1 MVMGMFSRFRNS
13 NIGYYTYTALVLAIG
28 AGSLVF
34 FYFMVTGFNIGVYE
48 ANTVIGNVYVG
59 GLTEEEAEQ
68 KVRER
73 VSIWLEDDSVTYET
87 GYQGYYYEIDRDLLN
102 FDFDATM
109 ANVRNGTRTPLVVSF
124 PPSALNTIDFEL
136 NQMHFME
143 DFTDQFDIEDMIDD
157 ILADAAVLRE
167 LSRKQLNNYIIDRE
181 SFISVV
187 SEGSAPLLPGMDGE
201 SLIERIEAAHAEA
214 RLPLPSMTA
223 LSVLD
228 SFGDEFSSAELD
240 IIGSAL
246 LDAIIPTRIGIIERH
261 YNPRINFDHFTVD
274 DYPYFGKNVRVNRPA
289 GFDFVIE
296 NECFLDFVLE
306 FHLTPAGDF
315 GVRIKG
321 CPYVDT
327 IEVERIETVIP
338 SETLTTSHPQE
349 TQDGHNGRIVRIK
362 REIHASNGEVLDTYE
377 IVFEHYAPVNEII
390 YTD

>member
-13 NIGYYTYTALVLAIG
+13 NIGYYTYSALVLAVG

-34 FYFMVTGFNIGVYE
+34 FYFMITGFNIGVYE
-48 ANTVIGNVYVG
+48 TGTVIGNVYVG

-73 VSIWLEDDSVTYET
+73 VSLWLEDDSVTYEA
-87 GYQGYYYEIDRDLLN
+87 GYQGYYYEIDRDLMN

-136 NQMHFME
+136 NQMPFMTGL
-143 DFTDQFDIEDMIDD
+143 TDQFDVDAMVND
-157 ILADAAVLRE
+157 ILTDAAVLRE
-167 LSRKQLNNYIIDRE
+167 LSRKQLNNYVIDRE

-201 SLIERIEAAHAEA
+201 NLMEKIAAAHEEA
-214 RLPLPSMTA
+214 TLTLPSMSSF
-223 LSVLD
+223 SVLD
-228 SFGDEFSSAELD
+228 TFGQEFSSAELD

-261 YNPRINFDHFTVD
+261 YNPRINFDHFSVD
-274 DYPYFGKNVRVNRPA
+274 DFPYYGRNIRVSRPA

-296 NECFLDFVLE
+296 NECFLSFELE
-306 FHLTPAGDF
+306 FHLTPVGDL
-315 GVRIKG
+315 GVRIQG

-327 IEVERIETVIP
+327 IEVEK
-338 SETLTTSHPQE
+338 SETIIPYETETTNLPGEAQE
-349 TQDGHNGRIVRIK
+349 GHNGRIVRIK
-362 REIHASNGEVLDTYE
+362 REIHNVDGDVIADYE

-390 YTD
+390 YND